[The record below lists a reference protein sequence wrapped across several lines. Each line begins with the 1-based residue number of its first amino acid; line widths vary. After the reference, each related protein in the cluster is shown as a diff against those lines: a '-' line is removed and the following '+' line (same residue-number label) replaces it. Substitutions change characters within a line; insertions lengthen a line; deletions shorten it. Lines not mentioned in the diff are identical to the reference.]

1 MSLDLSAMTLADAEA
16 LAARLE
22 TAARTIRDAL
32 AMMGTPHATV
42 SVPFVQQ
49 AGPFP
54 DAVLTVTPPP
64 PPGVRFLPDLHAPI
78 VTNKG
83 PVRLTDAEQAQRDA
97 LRREREA
104 EEFAA
109 DQKKLAGA

>member
-32 AMMGTPHATV
+32 SMMGGPATV
-42 SVPFVQQ
+42 TVASQWTAAP
-49 AGPFP
+49 AAPSG
-54 DAVLTVTPPP
+54 ALTATPTPP
-64 PPGVRFLPDLHAPI
+64 APMSI
-78 VTNKG
+78 LMTNKG

-104 EEFAA
+104 EEFEA
-109 DQKKLAGA
+109 DRKKLAGT